1 MKQGGFIMTIQ
12 RAMCSSGDDKEE
24 IEKGEK
30 VPLNQDGSESEKDKN
45 RDTVS
50 RESNCQ
56 VEHIVINL
64 LN

>member
-50 RESNCQ
+50 KSVHVKLN
-56 VEHIVINL
+56 INYVSFY
-64 LN
+64 

>member
-1 MKQGGFIMTIQ
+1 MTIQ

-50 RESNCQ
+50 RER
-56 VEHIVINL
+56 E
-64 LN
+64 

>member
-1 MKQGGFIMTIQ
+1 MTIQ

-50 RESNCQ
+50 RERVTVKLNIKLLIYS
-56 VEHIVINL
+56 IKNL
-64 LN
+64 G

>member
-1 MKQGGFIMTIQ
+1 
-12 RAMCSSGDDKEE
+12 MCSSGDDKEE

-50 RESNCQ
+50 KNRYLSSWR
-56 VEHIVINL
+56 
-64 LN
+64 